1 MASWNEF
8 DEDSDRSDE
17 SVTNT
22 GCTGGDVENEELKQN
37 KVENIERICNDE
49 VELLDSEKGCNRSKR
64 FTVSWEKL
72 LPRMMLRVLLV
83 EADVSTRQIVAALL
97 RKCNYRVVAASNG
110 LKAWEILKE
119 KAHDIDLIL
128 TEVDL
133 PSISGYALLSLIM
146 EHDICKNIPVI
157 MMSNQDAVS
166 TVYKCILRGAAD
178 YLIKPIRRNV
188 LRHLWQHVWRR
199 HSVMLNSHMSI
210 TRGTGLLDKYI
221 VQDKS
226 SCMAMDVDAAGSKNE
241 LDGHSKIF
249 SFDEEI
255 QKHQV
260 SRQNLLVVDNQAR
273 ASISKDGNVITL
285 DNLDTNTDIGTK
297 VCTTNRANFTSEEID
312 FMGAAPPHQSS
323 IMYMKNELDFYSHLD
338 LSLRSYHSGGFE
350 VQATEEENTL
360 RHSSASSFT
369 RYTGGKLFVQNS
381 PSASVCNPKQLASDS
396 AQKLSTITDTSCPSY
411 GSISVPVVQ
420 NKECENETAFHE
432 QNVVCTPRPQSPYS
446 ANRLGCISEQ
456 QGDQLSQASDLKNA
470 TLQNGDKKLDSWEDQ
485 GHISESENSSLCD
498 GGIGHPKTNNTGYV
512 STCGSN
518 SDVEQ
523 VTCMIKVEAAE
534 SNVREIST
542 HIKTSRRSEQREAAV
557 AKFQLKRKERC
568 YEKKVRY
575 ESRKMVADQPFLPRV
590 KVFAGWR
597 LGSE

>member
-1 MASWNEF
+1 
-8 DEDSDRSDE
+8 
-17 SVTNT
+17 
-22 GCTGGDVENEELKQN
+22 
-37 KVENIERICNDE
+37 
-49 VELLDSEKGCNRSKR
+49 
-64 FTVSWEKL
+64 
-72 LPRMMLRVLLV
+72 
-83 EADVSTRQIVAALL
+83 
-97 RKCNYRVVAASNG
+97 
-110 LKAWEILKE
+110 
-119 KAHDIDLIL
+119 
-128 TEVDL
+128 
-133 PSISGYALLSLIM
+133 
-146 EHDICKNIPVI
+146 
-157 MMSNQDAVS
+157 
-166 TVYKCILRGAAD
+166 
-178 YLIKPIRRNV
+178 
-188 LRHLWQHVWRR
+188 
-199 HSVMLNSHMSI
+199 
-210 TRGTGLLDKYI
+210 
-221 VQDKS
+221 
-226 SCMAMDVDAAGSKNE
+226 MAMDVDAAGSKNE
-241 LDGHSKIF
+241 QDGHSKIF
-249 SFDEEI
+249 SRFI
-255 QKHQV
+255 VKMIK
-260 SRQNLLVVDNQAR
+260 ST
-273 ASISKDGNVITL
+273 SISKDGNVITL

-381 PSASVCNPKQLASDS
+381 PSAS

-456 QGDQLSQASDLKNA
+456 QGDQLSQAS
-470 TLQNGDKKLDSWEDQ
+470 
-485 GHISESENSSLCD
+485 
-498 GGIGHPKTNNTGYV
+498 HPKTNNTGYV

-557 AKFQLKRKERC
+557 AKFRLKRKERC

-575 ESRKMVADQPFLPRV
+575 ESRKMVVDQRPRV